1 MYKLHLIL
9 KYLRRRRIAWVSLI
23 AVMLC
28 TAMVLVVISVM
39 GGWLRMFR
47 ASFQGLS
54 GDIVIRTDT
63 RTGFPHYEQM
73 IAELEKLPEVEA
85 AVPIIETYALVNI
98 VNEIQQPA
106 RVVGLPLDKIGHV
119 NAFWDSLYLKN
130 PTTSPKTPLED
141 MRAIYARRT
150 EALRQAFQEDVD
162 AGKATA
168 EQMRAQMAALEQIFA
183 AELAV
188 YEQWAQR
195 QAQQQVPTFD
205 LPWDPEVYRRTL
217 SADEEGSSAFD
228 AATFPGM
235 IVGAGLIRQEK
246 DREGEIDRWWNFDP
260 EKPLWVKFLTLAID
274 PEASSFDIESAKAE
288 RTFWIVDSSRSGV
301 FQTDE
306 QTVYVDF
313 DLLQGDLNMDRQP
326 IYGFDQET
334 LQKTDEIIGYEPA
347 RTYEVHIKLA
357 EGADLLAARATVQE
371 VVDRVLA
378 ENEASPTL
386 NVWVE
391 TWEAKYRTFLNAVE
405 NEKSLV
411 TTLFAFISVVAI
423 FLIFCIFYMIVAE
436 KIKDIGIIKSV
447 GATAGGIAMI
457 FLGYGAAIGVVGGLL
472 GVLVGGLVVRYI
484 NELHTLMGRA
494 LGLQIWSPQ
503 TYMFDEIPSTMNP
516 NEVVVIVAVAI
527 LSSILGAVLPALR
540 AARLRPVEALRFE

>member
-54 GDIVIRTDT
+54 GDIVVRTDS
-63 RTGFPHYEQM
+63 RTGFPYYEEM

-85 AVPIIETYALVNI
+85 AAPLIETYALVNI
-98 VNEIQQPA
+98 ENEVKEA
-106 RVVGLPLDKIGHV
+106 VRVVGLPLDKIGRI
-119 NAFWDSLYLKN
+119 NGFWDSLYLKN
-130 PTTSPKTPLED
+130 PALSPDQPLED
-141 MRAIYARRT
+141 LRRRRAGDRDFYARQLETDVAAGRMSAADR
-150 EALRQAFQEDVD
+150 ERQLKALDE
-162 AGKATA
+162 
-168 EQMRAQMAALEQIFA
+168 IFA
-183 AELAV
+183 ADLAA
-188 YEQWAQR
+188 YEPWADRARAQR
-195 QAQQQVPTFD
+195 TPTFE
-205 LPWDPEVYRRTL
+205 LPWEPESYRRKL
-217 SADEEGSSAFD
+217 ARDDRPKEAADP
-228 AATFPGM
+228 ATYPGM
-235 IVGAGLIRQEK
+235 IVGVGLAGQGK
-246 DREGEIDRWWNFDP
+246 DAQGNIDRWYNFDRNN
-260 EKPLWVKFLTLAID
+260 PLWVKFLTLAID
-274 PEASSFDIESAKAE
+274 PEAANIDLQMDKAE
-288 RTFWIVDSSRSGV
+288 RMFWIIDSSRSGV

-313 DLLQGDLNMDRQP
+313 HLLQRDLKMDAQD
-326 IYGFDQET
+326 IYRFDEAT
-334 LQKTDEIIGYEPA
+334 LQRTDEIIGQEPA
-347 RTYEVHIKLA
+347 RTYEIHVKLA
-357 EGADLLAARATVQE
+357 EGVDLLVGRAKAEE
-371 VVDRVLA
+371 VVSRVLL
-378 ENEASPTL
+378 EQEADPAL
-386 NVWVE
+386 RIWVE
-391 TWEAKYRTFLNAVE
+391 TWEARYSTFLNAVE

-447 GATAGGIAMI
+447 GATAGGIAAI

-484 NELHTLMGRA
+484 NEIHHFMGWA
-494 LGLQIWSPQ
+494 LGVQIWSAQ
-503 TYMFDEIPSTMNP
+503 TYMFDEIPSSMNP
-516 NEVVVIVAVAI
+516 REVIVIVAVAI